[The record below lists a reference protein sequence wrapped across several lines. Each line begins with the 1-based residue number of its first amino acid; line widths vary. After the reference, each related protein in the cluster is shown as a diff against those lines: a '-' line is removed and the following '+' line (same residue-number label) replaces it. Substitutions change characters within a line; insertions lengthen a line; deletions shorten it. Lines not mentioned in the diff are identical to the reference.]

1 MDHDVEEIDS
11 EIQLPDKDARNWAMI
26 CHLAGLAVFV
36 FPFGGNVLGPLI
48 VWAIKKD
55 DHQFIDDQGK
65 EALNFQLTMTICLI
79 ISAVLIIVLVGFFF
93 LSILCIYM
101 VFMIIIASIKANDG
115 INYRYPLTIRFF
127 Q

>member
-79 ISAVLIIVLVGFFF
+79 ISAVFIIVLVGFFF